1 MLSGISSPSS
11 SHNSES
17 VSLASTSALSDEER
31 QLIQEQII
39 LQRREPGH
47 VYTIEI
53 ESPLTQVPQA
63 YNIIYTYNFQ
73 TGKRCFFMLSQSIG
87 KGGQGEV
94 LLAENLETRK
104 CIAVK
109 IHPESISADEDR
121 EQERKMLREFN
132 RFVGVAQNQE
142 GLHCTLMEYV
152 PSIKLFDLLYER
164 DNSYP
169 EHSVYH
175 FSKKEKLPLL
185 KRAELIL
192 HALSRVVE
200 FHVRGIAHRDVK
212 TDNYVAEL
220 PLNTD
225 LNPLTLIDVGSAYR
239 FMQVNETDVVK
250 LDKTNRATKG
260 YSAPEMDLPP
270 AERPF
275 VTGATDLF
283 SLGIVIAEILTQ
295 INFQKVLRAKLLLIQ
310 EIERFDRNL
319 TVDEL
324 RYLLSDVFR
333 DDFIQPTMYEQV
345 LNADG
350 IAVATFLHV
359 LLMRCTRINPEER
372 PDLNELIMMQSEL
385 KKLYGKYEISA
396 KYSNPHYMQNILA
409 ARRSRA
415 KRAEGLPSAEV
426 SASSSVRRYIP
437 ESPKLSSHSQVV
449 KTLRE
454 TSAPTLRE
462 FPLSAPTISSL
473 ANSEEDEGSS
483 SPLLFSTQARRRA
496 QTDESHPRQSRRI
509 TIQKSSP
516 LPTLTPSAPM
526 SASIRI
532 ELAENESD
540 TSASELKRS
549 PKDKKRSSKSPAL
562 TKRSTMSELTKKFRG
577 FGLGSSSHHHDV
589 EATEEEHETTVRLP
603 SLSRSRSRSTLT
615 PSTVSRPS
623 VPPLALTDL
632 IAQPVVFG
640 GSSSSAQQTIQSSSS
655 SSSSGSS
662 AVDAVAEDA
671 TENKDKKSTRKK
683 K

>member
-17 VSLASTSALSDEER
+17 LSVAATSTLSDEER

-73 TGKRCFFMLSQSIG
+73 TGKRCFFLLSQSIG

-164 DNSYP
+164 DSSYP

-225 LNPLTLIDVGSAYR
+225 LNPLSLIDVGSAYR
-239 FMQVNETDVVK
+239 FLQVNETDVVK

-295 INFQKVLRAKLLLIQ
+295 VNFQKVLRAKLLLIQ

-333 DDFIQPTMYEQV
+333 DDFVQPTMYEQA

-449 KTLRE
+449 KILRE
-454 TSAPTLRE
+454 TSSLTLRE

-473 ANSEEDEGSS
+473 ASSEEDGGSSS

-516 LPTLTPSAPM
+516 LPTLTPSASM

-532 ELAENESD
+532 ELAESESD

-549 PKDKKRSSKSPAL
+549 PKDKKKSSKSPAL

-577 FGLGSSSHHHDV
+577 FGLSSSSHHHGV
-589 EATEEEHETTVRLP
+589 EATEEEIETTVRLP

-615 PSTVSRPS
+615 PSTVSKPS

-640 GSSSSAQQTIQSSSS
+640 GSSTSAQQTMQSSSS
-655 SSSSGSS
+655 S
-662 AVDAVAEDA
+662 AVDSAAEDA